1 MTCNC
6 RRMIDEPAGH
16 EPTCDYGQPEY
27 WVNLEVVNYQWGV
40 NVEADSEAAAVEK
53 AKERF
58 MDEMPLD
65 ENWLVAIQ
73 VVAAETG
80 EQ

>member
-27 WVNLEVVNYQWGV
+27 WVNIEVVNYQWGV
-40 NVEADSEAAAVEK
+40 NVTADDEADAVDR
-53 AKERF
+53 AKDRF
-58 MDEMPLD
+58 MDEMPV
-65 ENWLVAIQ
+65 EKNWL
-73 VVAAETG
+73 AAVHVLRADE
-80 EQ
+80 